1 MAIETTLVLVKPD
14 GVRRGLAGEIVARF
28 ERRGYELRGAR
39 LLKISRSLAAQHYAE
54 HKGKP
59 FYPDLVSFITSGPV
73 LALAVRGENAVA
85 GVRGLMG
92 ATNPA
97 DSAPGTIRGD
107 LATELSENVV
117 HGSDSRASAR
127 RELGLFFP
135 DGLV

>member
-39 LLKISRSLAAQHYAE
+39 LLKISRSLAAQHYVE

-59 FYPDLVSFITSGPV
+59 FYNELVSFITSGPV

>member
-14 GVRRGLAGEIVARF
+14 GVSRGLCGEVVARF

-39 LLKISRSLAAQHYAE
+39 LLRISRQLAQQHYAE

-59 FYPDLVSFITSGPV
+59 FFKDLVEFISSGPV
-73 LALAVRGENAVA
+73 LALAVRGEGAIS
-85 GVRGLMG
+85 GVRDLMG
-92 ATNPA
+92 TTHPKDA
-97 DSAPGTIRGD
+97 APGTIRGD
-107 LATELSENVV
+107 YATLLGENVV

>member
-14 GVRRGLAGEIVARF
+14 GFRRGLCGEVLARF

-39 LLKISRSLAAQHYAE
+39 LLKVSKALAREHYVE
-54 HKGKP
+54 HRGKP
-59 FYPDLVSFITSGPV
+59 FFGELVDFITSGPV
-73 LALAVRGENAVA
+73 LAVAVRGENAIA
-85 GVRGLMG
+85 GIRTMMG

-117 HGSDSRASAR
+117 HGSDSKASAR
-127 RELGLFFP
+127 RELALFFP
-135 DGLV
+135 HGLL